1 MTAFA
6 AARHNMIE
14 SQVRPNGITD
24 RRIIAAMEQIARED
38 FVPSNRR
45 SIAYV
50 DGDVPLAPSDS
61 ASGARH
67 LIEAMAFARM
77 LQQAGIKPADKVL
90 VVGAGTGYGAAV
102 IAALGSS
109 VAALECDRGLAE
121 EARTNL
127 KSFANVK
134 VIEGSLEAGAKA
146 DAPFDVIIV
155 EGRVGEVPST
165 LLSQIAEGGRLVA
178 VVGETEMAK
187 ASVHTRSGTAIAVR
201 QAFDASV
208 APLPGFVKKKPAF
221 VF

>member
-1 MTAFA
+1 MLDRIPEF
-6 AARHNMIE
+6 
-14 SQVRPNGITD
+14 ITT
-24 RRIIAAMEQIARED
+24 
-38 FVPSNRR
+38 
-45 SIAYV
+45 
-50 DGDVPLAPSDS
+50 
-61 ASGARH
+61 
-67 LIEAMAFARM
+67 
-77 LQQAGIKPADKVL
+77 KL
-90 VVGAGTGYGAAV
+90 VVT
-102 IAALGSS
+102 
-109 VAALECDRGLAE
+109 GLAE

-127 KSFANVK
+127 KSLANVK

-165 LLSQIAEGGRLVA
+165 WLSQIAEGGRLVA